1 MKLNYNPD
9 GWVIAD
15 EEVRVPESSPYRV
28 ETEHDYISGVEI
40 YTAQNRGGTKLTEGT
55 DYTVD
60 YNGEIT
66 FRRNTITFSS
76 DYAGQTLYVWYKTIG
91 DIVEADDFNILEDRT
106 RNLEVLNS
114 GSLIFLYTYCKG
126 VL

>member
-9 GWVIAD
+9 GWNIQD

-28 ETEHDYISGVEI
+28 ETKHDYISNVEI
-40 YTAQNRGGTKLTEGT
+40 YTEQNKGGTRLTEGT

-60 YNGEIT
+60 SNGEIT
-66 FRRNTITFSS
+66 FRKNTITLSS
-76 DYAGQTLYVWYKTIG
+76 SYAGQTLYVWYKTIG
-91 DIVEADDFNILEDRT
+91 DIVEADDFN
-106 RNLEVLNS
+106 NLENALETLSS

-126 VL
+126 AL